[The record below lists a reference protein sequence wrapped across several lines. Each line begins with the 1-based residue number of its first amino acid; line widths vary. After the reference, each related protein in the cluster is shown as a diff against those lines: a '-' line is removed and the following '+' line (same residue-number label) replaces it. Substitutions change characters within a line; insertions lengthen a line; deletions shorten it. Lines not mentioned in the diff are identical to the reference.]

1 VPFGDT
7 YCYGATDRARSRDRR
22 FLEIHQT
29 YKKQRLCSNDRSV
42 REDLARTKILTA
54 IRDHLLSP
62 EGIAHTRKRVAEEL
76 RDYSNKLSAELRDRR
91 ERLARTEEKMR
102 GRVDFIA
109 TGDRSEYVV
118 STLHDLESFTRQER
132 EALADLE
139 RASHEPLRLPCI
151 EEVCARVADLDA
163 WLAQDPEAGRE
174 QLRRWLKDG
183 AIRIGPTQGRARSWP
198 RAKSCR

>member
-1 VPFGDT
+1 MSRVRIPRM
-7 YCYGATDRARSRDRR
+7 RALRRHVLSWSHRSRSISARR

-29 YKKQRLCSNDRSV
+29 YKKRLCSNDRSV
-42 REDLARTKILTA
+42 PEDLAHTKILAA

-109 TGDRSEYVV
+109 TGDRSEYV
-118 STLHDLESFTRQER
+118 
-132 EALADLE
+132 
-139 RASHEPLRLPCI
+139 
-151 EEVCARVADLDA
+151 
-163 WLAQDPEAGRE
+163 
-174 QLRRWLKDG
+174 
-183 AIRIGPTQGRARSWP
+183 
-198 RAKSCR
+198 